1 MAKLYQK
8 LQNSLTSYENRP
20 KTIIT
25 EQIFGESVYIFR
37 GQHKEIPAWYYVLVP
52 LSKVADAEA
61 LKSDKSINVTDFGR
75 VIEYLNN
82 RGNIKQMFG
91 LGIDPPKMF
100 QTWIIEHYDSASI
113 DENISLIYEKDDI
126 RLCTMQRAIPQQKLG
141 IFLRYHRKERFHYIE
156 FYGDW
161 KSSLAYRAGIKN
173 FDRIIALNDVNI
185 EKDTPN
191 QLDRRFKTD
200 RHLPVQMLVCSPAT
214 YFHYRSNEKLLHSD
228 LPTVQHL
235 KPIYATSTSNSNT
248 DTHGISVGNESFCA
262 VQWENSNIISTVP
275 QSAIFKSPEFTN
287 VNDVCFIEINGQYRK
302 GQIIF
307 KGSRSDCEKLK
318 THSVSSVIS
327 NVFNTLSNL
336 FIRKIPNVLDS
347 TTNSNLDFAYD
358 KSISSLDKL
367 KTDTI
372 QVQITIPDANNDTQ
386 VRQNADAIQYIED
399 SVCTTLEELPNELF
413 FYLFTFI
420 NIEHL
425 YNAFWGLNSRLNNIF
440 LTYQNLSLIFE
451 ENDKFRILATK

>member
-20 KTIIT
+20 KTILT

-307 KGSRSDCEKLK
+307 KGSRSDCEK
-318 THSVSSVIS
+318 
-327 NVFNTLSNL
+327 
-336 FIRKIPNVLDS
+336 KIPNVLDS

-358 KSISSLDKL
+358 KSIPSLDVKSQKL

-372 QVQITIPDANNDTQ
+372 QVQIAIPDANNDTQ
-386 VRQNADAIQYIED
+386 CVRSVGPWSATMKSVESSIHTTYIQMINAAKH
-399 SVCTTLEELPNELF
+399 
-413 FYLFTFI
+413 FI
-420 NIEHL
+420 NIE
-425 YNAFWGLNSRLNNIF
+425 I
-440 LTYQNLSLIFE
+440 
-451 ENDKFRILATK
+451 D

>member
-8 LQNSLTSYENRP
+8 LQNSLTSYGNRP
-20 KTIIT
+20 KTILT

-75 VIEYLNN
+75 VIEYLDN
-82 RGNIKQMFG
+82 RGNTKQMFG

-156 FYGDW
+156 FY
-161 KSSLAYRAGIKN
+161 A
-173 FDRIIALNDVNI
+173 
-185 EKDTPN
+185 
-191 QLDRRFKTD
+191 
-200 RHLPVQMLVCSPAT
+200 
-214 YFHYRSNEKLLHSD
+214 
-228 LPTVQHL
+228 
-235 KPIYATSTSNSNT
+235 SNSNT
-248 DTHGISVGNESFCA
+248 DTHGISVCNESFCA
-262 VQWENSNIISTVP
+262 VQWENSNIISTIP

-307 KGSRSDCEKLK
+307 KGSRSDCEK
-318 THSVSSVIS
+318 
-327 NVFNTLSNL
+327 
-336 FIRKIPNVLDS
+336 KIPNVLDS

-358 KSISSLDKL
+358 KSISLLDVK
-367 KTDTI
+367 
-372 QVQITIPDANNDTQ
+372 
-386 VRQNADAIQYIED
+386 
-399 SVCTTLEELPNELF
+399 S
-413 FYLFTFI
+413 
-420 NIEHL
+420 
-425 YNAFWGLNSRLNNIF
+425 
-440 LTYQNLSLIFE
+440 
-451 ENDKFRILATK
+451 